1 MPHRAASLPKR
12 AATNPR
18 RAPRHKNRAAMA
30 GCGTESARSRFC
42 LPSPCL
48 SVSVID
54 FNTEITK
61 NTEIAREDFALLG
74 AMTIGM
80 KNNATAEPRR
90 ARRRMRR
97 RSFRSV
103 SSPRVLRRLRGSAVA
118 FSFVAQLPLH
128 RGDANLSFIAG
139 LRGKTSAGT
148 TPGFAQLHQPWR
160 AR

>member
-1 MPHRAASLPKR
+1 
-12 AATNPR
+12 
-18 RAPRHKNRAAMA
+18 MA

-103 SSPRVLRRLRGSAVA
+103 SPPRVLRRLRGSAVA